1 MVRKAHFWPKYL
13 NFDHFPD
20 IIRDKLAKR
29 QQFGLKLIILSRK
42 SLEMSFLD
50 ELHAKFWSILDQK
63 PPFFVK
69 SRPKSDFPKRFHTW
83 RTLADFRPN
92 TSFFR
97 PTVEFVLVRRA
108 NYDNFLSKN
117 AVIF

>member
-1 MVRKAHFWPKYL
+1 MVRKAQFWPKYL

-50 ELHAKFWSILDQK
+50 KLHAKFWSIFDQTPPPFSSKVARKVIFRNGFTHGELWLIFDQTHPFLDQ
-63 PPFFVK
+63 
-69 SRPKSDFPKRFHTW
+69 R
-83 RTLADFRPN
+83 
-92 TSFFR
+92 
-97 PTVEFVLVRRA
+97 
-108 NYDNFLSKN
+108 
-117 AVIF
+117 